1 MIGDQIKHDF
11 YAAFVKSRE
20 HLIKI
25 RHIAEIFHNAA
36 IIADIIAVIVIRR
49 TENRIEPDD
58 INA

>member
-1 MIGDQIKHDF
+1 MIGDEIENEF
-11 YAAFVKSRE
+11 NAAFVKTRE

-25 RHIAEIFHNAA
+25 IHIAEIFHNAA

-49 TENRIEPDD
+49 RENRIQPDD